1 MLTTNINK
9 DYINNSI
16 HIIYKI
22 NEKQQQ
28 PTHNYSNITT
38 LNK

>member
-22 NEKQQQ
+22 NEKQQ